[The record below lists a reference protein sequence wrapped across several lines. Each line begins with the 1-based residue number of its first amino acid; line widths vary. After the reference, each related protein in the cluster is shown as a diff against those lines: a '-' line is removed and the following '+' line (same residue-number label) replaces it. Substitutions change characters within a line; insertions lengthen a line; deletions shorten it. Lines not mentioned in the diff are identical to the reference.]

1 MNRHEEIQFS
11 RSMSVDTVK
20 GHVVLFVLLSKTDKS
35 PELVSFIVINIYFR
49 KKVK

>member
-20 GHVVLFVLLSKTDKS
+20 GHVLFVLLSKTDKS